1 MNSQPLM
8 LDVDTGID
16 DAAAIAFA
24 VGAGADLV
32 GVTTVAGNCAIDLAT
47 DNTLR
52 VLSHLGA
59 ETVPVFRGASRPL
72 AASLH
77 HAPYMHGDDGLG
89 GANLPP
95 ADVEEQELTAPEAIV
110 AMAEEFAG
118 ELVFVSM
125 GPMTNL
131 AIAMSLRPQIVRQI
145 ARVVIMGGAYFNP
158 GNRTPYAEFNA
169 YIDPDALHQVF
180 QAEWNEIYAIGL
192 DVTHQVE
199 ISPEIWNA
207 IPQDAG
213 GTAGLVRAVSKSAI
227 EGATRDRFFLHDPLA
242 VGVGLDPSLV
252 TAGDYSVRV
261 ETTGERRGQTIV
273 EQGGNVRV
281 ASEVNGP
288 LFMRQFC
295 DAVDIPR
302 GGEE

>member
-1 MNSQPLM
+1 MYAQPLM

-24 VGAGADLV
+24 IGAGADLV
-32 GVTTVAGNCAIDLAT
+32 GITTVAGNCAIDQAT

-59 ETVPVFRGASRPL
+59 DTVPVFRGASRPL
-72 AASLH
+72 VASLH

-95 ADVEEQELTAPEAIV
+95 AEVEEQDLTAPEAIV
-110 AMAEEFAG
+110 AMVEEFAG
-118 ELVFVSM
+118 ELVFVSV

-131 AIAMSLRPQIVRQI
+131 AIAMSLRPQIVDQI

-169 YIDPDALHQVF
+169 YIDPDALDQVF
-180 QAEWNEIYAIGL
+180 QAQWNEIYAVGL

-199 ISPEIWNA
+199 ISPAIWNT
-207 IPQDAG
+207 IPKDAG

-227 EGATRDRFFLHDPLA
+227 EGATRDGFYLHDPLA
-242 VGVGLDPSLV
+242 VGVGLDPSIV
-252 TAGDYSVRV
+252 TAGNYSVRV
-261 ETTGERRGQTIV
+261 ETAGERRGQTIV
-273 EQGGNVRV
+273 EEGGNVRV
-281 ASEVNGP
+281 AKEVDATA
-288 LFMRQFC
+288 FMRQFC
-295 DAVDIPR
+295 DAVGIPY
-302 GGEE
+302 GNDA

>member
-59 ETVPVFRGASRPL
+59 ATVPVFRGASRPL

-118 ELVFVSM
+118 ELVFVSV

-131 AIAMSLRPQIVRQI
+131 AIAMSLRPQIVSQI

-199 ISPEIWNA
+199 ISPAIWNA
-207 IPQDAG
+207 IPKNAVG
-213 GTAGLVRAVSKSAI
+213 AAGLVRAVSKSAI

-242 VGVGLDPSLV
+242 VGVGLDPALV
-252 TAGDYSVRV
+252 TANDYSVRV

-281 ASEVNGP
+281 ASEVNGS

-302 GGEE
+302 GGKE